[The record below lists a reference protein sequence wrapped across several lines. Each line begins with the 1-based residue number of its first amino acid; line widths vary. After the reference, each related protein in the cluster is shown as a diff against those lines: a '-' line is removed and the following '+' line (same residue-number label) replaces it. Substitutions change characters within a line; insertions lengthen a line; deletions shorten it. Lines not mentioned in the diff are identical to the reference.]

1 LVGAFG
7 CGPSGVNDD
16 NLNGANEENLKEKKM
31 AKLGVITDGI
41 SRDLEHAL
49 QVMTEAG
56 LEYAELQFVWDKE
69 VGDLDDDQMAK
80 ALALVEKY
88 GVTVACITRHN
99 FVGLLVGAVEVGD
112 PVHQQH
118 MAALQRCIGMA
129 KAFDT
134 RLVRTMSFR
143 KEMIIFGYNGAED
156 WNASRGAWDKL
167 LQLLTPAVKL
177 AEANDIT
184 LVVETGNNAMITS
197 AVLGR
202 KFIDDMGSDHLKL
215 LWDPANTLYC
225 NEIVYPD
232 GFDALRGGY
241 LGHLHIKDSRVDIP
255 GAAVW
260 QCELGTGQMA
270 PYLEGIAAGL
280 QEENFD
286 GVVSLESV
294 YHPDDGTYEDGFRA
308 SVGRFKEIFS

>member
-1 LVGAFG
+1 
-7 CGPSGVNDD
+7 
-16 NLNGANEENLKEKKM
+16 M

-49 QVMTEAG
+49 QVATEAD

-88 GVTVACITRHN
+88 GVKVSSITRHN
-99 FVGLLVGAVEVGD
+99 FVGLLVGEVEVGD
-112 PVHQQH
+112 ALHQKH
-118 MAALQRCIGMA
+118 MAALGRCIDMA
-129 KAFDT
+129 KAFDCKI
-134 RLVRTMSFR
+134 VRTMSFR

-197 AVLGR
+197 AVLAR
-202 KFIDDMGSDHLKL
+202 RFIDDMGSDHLKL

-225 NEIVYPD
+225 GEVVYPD

-260 QCELGTGQMA
+260 QCELGTAQMA
-270 PYLEGIAAGL
+270 PYLEDIAAGL
-280 QEENFD
+280 KEENFD

-294 YHPDDGTYEDGFRA
+294 YHPTGGSYEDGFRA
-308 SVGRFKEIFS
+308 SVGLFKEIFG

>member
-49 QVMTEAG
+49 QVATEAD

-88 GVTVACITRHN
+88 GVKVACITRHN

-118 MAALQRCIGMA
+118 MAALQRCIDMA

-156 WNASRGAWDKL
+156 WNASRGAWGKL

-202 KFIDDMGSDHLKL
+202 RFIDDMGSDHLKL

-280 QEENFD
+280 EQENFD

-308 SVGRFKEIFS
+308 SVGRFKEIFG

>member
-1 LVGAFG
+1 
-7 CGPSGVNDD
+7 
-16 NLNGANEENLKEKKM
+16 M

-69 VGDLDDDQMAK
+69 VGDFNDDEMTHALD
-80 ALALVEKY
+80 LVKEY
-88 GVTVACITRHN
+88 GVKVPCITRHN
-99 FVGLLVGAVEVGD
+99 FVGLLVGQVEVGD

-118 MAALQRCIGMA
+118 MDALQRCIDMA

-134 RLVRTMSFR
+134 KLVRTMSFR

-156 WNASRGAWDKL
+156 WNASRGAWEKM
-167 LQLLTPAVKL
+167 LQLLTPAVQL
-177 AEANDIT
+177 AEDNDIT

-197 AVLGR
+197 AVLAR
-202 KFIDDMGSDHLKL
+202 KFIDDMRSDHLKL

-225 NEIVYPD
+225 GEVVCPD

-241 LGHLHIKDSRVDIP
+241 IGHLHIKDSRVDIP
-255 GAAVW
+255 RASVW
-260 QCELGTGQMA
+260 QCELGTAQMA

-280 QEENFD
+280 KEENYD
-286 GVVSLESV
+286 GVISLESV
-294 YHPDDGTYEDGFRA
+294 YHPTGGSYEDGFRA
-308 SVGRFKEIFS
+308 SVGRFKEIFG